1 MENQVK
7 NITIEKLFNENL
19 EKYTIIDLRS
29 SEEADKEK
37 IGDAINLT
45 FEAIWQRLDE
55 IPKEKPVVVYCATGD
70 FSIEITEI
78 LSDRGYEAFNLTG
91 GFREYKRYK
100 LNKYNQIYNSESR

>member
-1 MENQVK
+1 MK
-7 NITIEKLFNENL
+7 NITIETLFNENL

-37 IGDAINLT
+37 IGAAINLT
-45 FEAIWQRLDE
+45 FESIWQRLDE

-70 FSIEITEI
+70 FSLEIAEI

-91 GFREYKRYK
+91 GFREYRRYK
-100 LNKYNQIYNSESR
+100 LDKYNQIYNSESR

>member
-1 MENQVK
+1 MK
-7 NITIEKLFNENL
+7 NITIETLFNENL

-37 IGDAINLT
+37 IGAAINLT

-70 FSIEITEI
+70 FSLEIAEI

-91 GFREYKRYK
+91 GFREYRRYK
-100 LNKYNQIYNSESR
+100 LDKYNQIYNSESR

>member
-7 NITIEKLFNENL
+7 NITIETLLNEGL

-37 IGDAINLT
+37 IGAAINLN
-45 FEAIWQRLDE
+45 FETIWQRLDE
-55 IPKEKPVVVYCATGD
+55 IPRGKPVVVYCATGD
-70 FSIEITEI
+70 FSLEIAEI
-78 LSDRGYEAFNLTG
+78 LMDRGYEAFNLTG

-100 LNKYNQIYNSESR
+100 LNN